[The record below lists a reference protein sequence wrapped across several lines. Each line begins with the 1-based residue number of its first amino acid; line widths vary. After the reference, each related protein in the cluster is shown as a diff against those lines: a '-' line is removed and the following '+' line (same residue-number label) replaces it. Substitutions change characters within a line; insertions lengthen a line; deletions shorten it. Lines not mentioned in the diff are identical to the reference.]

1 MIYNRDALPLP
12 FERDLKLSSTARDVL
27 MTSSCAAR
35 ETHVT
40 SSPASHPP
48 QEPCRSG
55 APDADVNGQMLLSK
69 EVQ

>member
-12 FERDLKLSSTARDVL
+12 FERDLKLSCTARDVL
-27 MTSSCAAR
+27 VTSSSAAR
-35 ETHVT
+35 ETHLT

-55 APDADVNGQMLLSK
+55 APDADVNGQIHSNK